1 MGPRFYRFFCAAL
14 IGATA
19 NLAFVAG
26 AGAVDCGAPVPAFRA
41 SYFSK
46 VGVGADYGPHYPCYD
61 SSGAIAQCYNNDGSR
76 TANLADAKNNE
87 MQASVPL
94 DMSQLQLA
102 GFNSVRAYGDPSK
115 VWIAM
120 INAANAA
127 NMQVVYQVST
137 CKSDA
142 ALPNHPCVNVPG
154 STFDSTLT
162 FSIQQLHQVVTE
174 VTPRV
179 FENVVKLIIVGNE
192 DLIISPTDNTTF
204 NTQDLITAINRTRD
218 KLTKDKV
225 AVHSSSAAGVDLSS
239 ATVIGQMT
247 SPPGIQLASAFT
259 PGAPV
264 IENIYGA
271 QFSSVKT
278 PADALVFLQN
288 RINAMQSQYMTAQR
302 PAMIGETGWWTN
314 GQDANYEAA
323 TRVGTL
329 ADAKAYFQLL
339 YPYLQACS
347 VPALIFEAYDQATK
361 GPAGPK
367 PNPPGAREA
376 EQKYGVMNAFNT
388 AKDMALLPAPAASFQ
403 NHPETRNAA
412 LFTFIQSQDIQT
424 APPMTF
430 GIGHL
435 SQPSAT
441 KITVKPFNMVTPGGG
456 VTPVWPTFNLYQY
469 SIMYLFRA
477 ATDPKAQCRNTVTSI
492 YSTQQPFGAKTIPPY
507 SGGQW
512 YRPGLG
518 APGCLAADATNVNWG
533 IGASPSTQAQNV
545 FLAAGFSLNPL
556 TTPPPP
562 SSFDVR

>member
-14 IGATA
+14 IGAIA
-19 NLAFVAG
+19 NFSFVAG

-61 SSGAIAQCYNNDGSR
+61 SSGAIAQCYNNDGSPA
-76 TANLADAKNNE
+76 TGVLADAKNNE

-94 DMSQLQLA
+94 DVAQMQLA

-127 NMQVVYQVST
+127 NIQVVYQVST

-142 ALPNHPCVNVPG
+142 AVANHPCVNVPG
-154 STFDSTLT
+154 ATFNSILN
-162 FSIQQLHQVVTE
+162 FSIKQLRQVVTE
-174 VTPRV
+174 VTPAI
-179 FENVVKLIIVGNE
+179 FQKVVKLIIVGNE
-192 DLIISPTDNTTF
+192 DLIISPTDHASY
-204 NTQDLITAINRTRD
+204 NTQDLINAINATSAELIAD
-218 KLTKDKV
+218 NV

-247 SPPGIQLASAFT
+247 SAPGIQLASAFT

-278 PADALVFLQN
+278 PADALAFLQS
-288 RINAMQSQYMTAQR
+288 RINALQSQYMTAKR

-339 YPYLQACS
+339 YPYLKACS
-347 VPALIFEAYDQATK
+347 VPALIFEAYDQGTK
-361 GPAGPK
+361 TPAGPK

-403 NHPETRNAA
+403 NHPETQDTA
-412 LFTFIQSQDIQT
+412 LFTFILTQDIRT

-430 GIGHL
+430 GVGRVGE
-435 SQPSAT
+435 SSYA
-441 KITVKPFNMVTPGGG
+441 KITLKPLNMVTPTGT
-456 VTPVWPTFNLYQY
+456 TPVWPTFNLLQY
-469 SIMYLFRA
+469 SKIYLFRA
-477 ATDPKAQCRNTVTSI
+477 AGDPTEQCRNSVTSI
-492 YSTQQPFGAKTIPPY
+492 YATPQQFQTGPVPPY
-507 SGGQW
+507 SGGTW
-512 YRPGLG
+512 YHQG
-518 APGCLAADATNVNWG
+518 ASALGCLAYTPTNVNWG
-533 IGASPSTQAQNV
+533 TGASLSTLAQNV
-545 FLAAGFSLNPL
+545 YLAAGFSLNPFMA
-556 TTPPPP
+556 PAP
-562 SSFDVR
+562 SSSAAAR

>member
-1 MGPRFYRFFCAAL
+1 MTKMGPRFYRFFCAAL

-19 NLAFVAG
+19 NVGFAAG

-46 VGVGADYGPHYPCYD
+46 IGVGADYGPHYPCYD
-61 SSGAIAQCYNNDGSR
+61 SNGAIAQCYNNDGTR

-127 NMQVVYQVST
+127 NMQVVYQVAI
-137 CKSDA
+137 CKSDF
-142 ALPNHPCVNVPG
+142 ALPNHPCVNG
-154 STFDSTLT
+154 SGPFNTLLNY
-162 FSIQQLHQVVTE
+162 SIRQLHQVVTE
-174 VTPRV
+174 VTPAI
-179 FENVVKLIIVGNE
+179 FQKVVKLVIVGNE
-192 DLIISPTDNTTF
+192 DLIISPTDHTSYNTP
-204 NTQDLITAINRTRD
+204 DLINAINATSAE
-218 KLTKDKV
+218 LSADKV
-225 AVHSSSAAGVDLSS
+225 AVHSSWAKGVDLSS
-239 ATVIGQMT
+239 ATVVGQMT
-247 SPPGIQLASAFT
+247 TPPGIQLASAFT

-278 PADALVFLQN
+278 PADALTFLQN
-288 RINAMQSQYMTAQR
+288 RINALQSQYMTAQR

-361 GPAGPK
+361 GPAGLK

-376 EQKYGVMNAFNT
+376 EQKYGVMNAYNT
-388 AKDMALLPAPAASFQ
+388 AKDRALLPAPAPGYQ
-403 NHPETRNAA
+403 DHPETQNAA
-412 LFTFIQSQDIQT
+412 LFTFSPTQDIST

-430 GIGHL
+430 GVGRAGQA
-435 SQPSAT
+435 SYT
-441 KITVKPFNMVTPGGG
+441 KITVKPLNMVTLTG
-456 VTPVWPTFNLYQY
+456 TTAVWPTFNLTPL
-469 SIMYLFRA
+469 SKIYLFRA
-477 ATDPKAQCRNTVTSI
+477 ASDQTDQCRNSVTSI
-492 YSTQQPFGAKTIPPY
+492 YTTPQQGPLGVVPAY
-507 SGGQW
+507 SGGTW
-512 YRPGLG
+512 YHQGLS
-518 APGCLAADATNVNWG
+518 ALGCLAYTPTNVNWG
-533 IGASPSTQAQNV
+533 TGASPSTLAQNV
-545 FLAAGFSLNPL
+545 SLAAGFSTNPL
-556 TTPPPP
+556 QAPW
-562 SSFDVR
+562 SR